1 VLYTYILI
9 DKKNNMTIVELQE
22 QVNELFP
29 NDDFIEVSMLEGDTL
44 LQNIPSW
51 NPQGSEAVHQKIEAT
66 PVV

>member
-1 VLYTYILI
+1 
-9 DKKNNMTIVELQE
+9 MTIVELQE

-51 NPQGSEAVHQKIEAT
+51 NPQGSEAVHQKLDAT